1 MRKVLVAGLC
11 ARDELLVEALRQQN
25 WEPIL
30 MPNERGECPDFTVEA
45 VICNSVLMRND
56 PARFVNLRLVQL
68 NSAGYDRVPKV
79 LMERED
85 VTIYNA
91 AGVYSDS
98 MAEFAVCGILQL
110 YKQAAFFAANQAA
123 GRWEKH
129 RGLRELAG
137 KRVCIVGAGC
147 YGRALAK
154 RLRAFGCKVTGLNRT
169 VRPMEE
175 FDELLPLSALAEQ
188 AANCDILALCV
199 ALTEQTR
206 GIVSETVL
214 NALPSDA
221 VVVNLAR
228 GPVVDEPA
236 LLRWLQANPDAG
248 AVLDVFDTEP
258 LPADHPLWHQPNAI
272 LTPHN
277 SYVGELNNDR
287 LRALICKHF
296 E

>member
-1 MRKVLVAGLC
+1 MRKVLIAGPC
-11 ARDELLVEALRQQN
+11 ARNTLLVEALRRQN
-25 WEPIL
+25 WQPIL
-30 MPNERGECPDFTVEA
+30 MPDEWGECPDYDVEA
-45 VICNSVLMRND
+45 VICNSVLMRHG
-56 PARFVNLRLVQL
+56 PERFTNLRLVQL
-68 NSAGYDRVPKV
+68 NSAGYDHVPKL

-129 RGLRELAG
+129 RSLRELSD

-147 YGRALAK
+147 YGRALAI

-169 VRPMEE
+169 VRPMAE
-175 FDELLPLSALAEQ
+175 FDELLPLSDLAER
-188 AANCDILALCV
+188 APKCDILALCI

-206 GIVSETVL
+206 GIVSESVL
-214 NALPSDA
+214 NTLPSDA

-236 LLRWLQANPDAG
+236 LLRWLQANPNAG

-258 LPADHPLWHQPNAI
+258 LPANHPLWQLPNAI

-277 SYVGELNNDR
+277 SYVGEHNDER
-287 LRALICKHF
+287 LRSLICKHF